1 MSLFAKGSKKNVIEK
16 GAGTIASFGGLF
28 SRIIASALSTAI
40 VSLIIVTA
48 AFGFYLDRMS
58 TQQAEE
64 RLTRS
69 IAVLAPVI
77 DGAVLN
83 NMPQSAR
90 QILVNLVEE
99 AGVVCVDYSGPTRDA
114 SLPPVVIHL
123 PSGGCQSFNEYD
135 VSFHDVSMTSSSAGT
150 YRFYI
155 DDRYFVDDRNQQ
167 LVIMI
172 VIAAGTLLLVFGLLG
187 VVFRNLVL
195 RPLQNLQEA
204 MVASRPSKPA
214 LADVMRND
222 EIGAVSRSYNKLA
235 AASRIY
241 FARLEKSQKGL
252 QESES
257 KFKDMAEISGD
268 WFYEM
273 DADLR
278 FSYISDRFFEIAK
291 IAPDDVIGKTRAEM
305 MAGKILLPKWQE
317 HLDDLTAGRPF
328 KNFEYSIQRPDET
341 ALGHGNVIIR
351 VNGKPLF
358 DESGTFIGYRGT
370 GTDVTAITR
379 DKELLEETNRNFGES
394 VSYASSIQRGIL
406 PSQQML
412 SDLFGEV
419 SLMWQPKDL
428 VGGDF
433 YWVGQIGGARYLVFF
448 DCTGHGV
455 PGAFM
460 TLITSSVLEKISAA
474 SPFALPAPQ
483 MLEQIHRGV
492 TERLGVRQGQSGK
505 DGLDCAVIK
514 LDISEGQLEFAGAS
528 LDLFVAHKSG
538 EVTRLRGTRH
548 SLGYETFDTAR
559 QFESH
564 RVPLA
569 GNSFILVT
577 DGLAT
582 QIGEASKRVLGT
594 RRITEALQEAGD
606 HKPAKLVRALGLL
619 LKRWQGSEERR
630 DDVTILA
637 FRPNL

>member
-1 MSLFAKGSKKNVIEK
+1 
-16 GAGTIASFGGLF
+16 
-28 SRIIASALSTAI
+28 
-40 VSLIIVTA
+40 
-48 AFGFYLDRMS
+48 
-58 TQQAEE
+58 
-64 RLTRS
+64 
-69 IAVLAPVI
+69 
-77 DGAVLN
+77 
-83 NMPQSAR
+83 
-90 QILVNLVEE
+90 
-99 AGVVCVDYSGPTRDA
+99 
-114 SLPPVVIHL
+114 
-123 PSGGCQSFNEYD
+123 
-135 VSFHDVSMTSSSAGT
+135 
-150 YRFYI
+150 
-155 DDRYFVDDRNQQ
+155 
-167 LVIMI
+167 
-172 VIAAGTLLLVFGLLG
+172 
-187 VVFRNLVL
+187 
-195 RPLQNLQEA
+195 
-204 MVASRPSKPA
+204 
-214 LADVMRND
+214 MRND
-222 EIGAVSRSYNKLA
+222 DSGAVSRSYNKLA

-548 SLGYETFDTAR
+548 SLGYEIFDTAR

-637 FRPNL
+637 FRANL